1 MARKVD
7 FQSGEDLDA
16 VFEIINEDLF
26 EEDEDLE
33 QQMSA
38 VVLDIQENT
47 QDTGFK
53 CDFCKK
59 VCKSK
64 QCLSRH
70 KKF

>member
-1 MARKVD
+1 MAGKVE

-33 QQMSA
+33 QLMSA

-53 CDFCKK
+53 CDFCEK

-64 QCLSRH
+64 QGSQ
-70 KKF
+70 KF